1 MSKLPTGWADAT
13 LDDVTAP
20 RGDKADPQSLGD
32 MPFLGMDHI
41 EAHTSRLLGS
51 QPVSELKSAVAVF
64 KKGDLLYG
72 RLRPYLNKVH
82 LAEFDGA
89 ASAEFIV
96 FPPSEA
102 IEQRFLQSLLRSPDY
117 RVLADQRSTGDR
129 PRVKFDNVSDFE
141 FSLPPLAEQ
150 KRIVRKLD
158 TLSARTATARTHLAA
173 IEPLIERYKVSVL
186 RMAFDGSLS
195 ADYRGAQTDQ
205 RAVEFELN
213 PSELKKLKLT
223 SHRLSAEKAPYQV
236 PETWR
241 WIALPALG
249 ELARGK
255 SKHRP
260 RNDKA
265 LFGGPYPFIQTGD
278 VSNSGGRIEEY
289 SSTYSEFG
297 LSQSRLWPTGT
308 LCITIA
314 ANIAETGILGFEGCF
329 PDSVVGFIAD
339 AEKTSGLFV
348 EYFIRTVRADLE
360 AFAPGVAQ
368 KNINLSTL
376 SGVFV
381 PTPPVDEQREIVR
394 RIEAAFGKIDRL
406 AAEAEKALK
415 LTDRLDE
422 RILAK
427 AFAGELVPQD
437 PNDEPASVLLE
448 RIRETPANAP
458 KKTRPRRTKANAM
471 KKDPKD
477 LLLADI
483 AKWPA
488 NGVTSEELA
497 KRVVMPR
504 DDLRDALFELL
515 GGAKPQL
522 EQVFDKDEERMRLK
536 RVAQ

>member
-1 MSKLPTGWADAT
+1 MSGLPKGWAKTSLGDI
-13 LDDVTAP
+13 TAP
-20 RGDKADPQSLGD
+20 RGEKADPQTLGE
-32 MPFLGMDHI
+32 MLFLGMDHI
-41 EAHTSRLLGS
+41 EAHSAKLLGS
-51 QPVSELKSAVAVF
+51 QPVSELRSSVAIF

-96 FPPSEA
+96 LPPSEA
-102 IEQRFLQSLLRSPDY
+102 VEQRFLQSLLRSPEF
-117 RVLADQRSTGDR
+117 RTLADQRSTGDR
-129 PRVKFDNVSDFE
+129 PRVKFDSVRDFE
-141 FSLPPLAEQ
+141 FALPPLAEQ

-158 TLSARTATARTHLAA
+158 TLSARTTTARTHLTTIAK
-173 IEPLIERYKVSVL
+173 LVERYKASVL
-186 RMAFDGSLS
+186 RMAFDGTLS
-195 ADYRGAQTDQ
+195 TDYRGAKSKQ
-205 RAVEFELN
+205 RVVEFELA
-213 PSELKKLKLT
+213 PPELKKLKLS
-223 SHRLSAEKAPYQV
+223 SHLLSSEEAPYKV
-236 PETWR
+236 PRTWR

-278 VSNSGGRIEEY
+278 VSNSSGRIEEY

-297 LSQSRLWPTGT
+297 LSQSRLWPAGT

-339 AEKTSGLFV
+339 DEKTQGPFI

-360 AFAPGVAQ
+360 AFAAGVAQ

-381 PTPPVDEQREIVR
+381 PIPPLNEQREIVR
-394 RIEAAFGKIDRL
+394 RIETAFAKIDRL

-415 LTDRLDE
+415 LTDRLDQ

-437 PNDEPASVLLE
+437 PTDEPASALLA
-448 RIRETPANAP
+448 RIRQTRASAP
-458 KKTRPRRTKANAM
+458 KPRRRR
-471 KKDPKD
+471 KKH
-477 LLLADI
+477 
-483 AKWPA
+483 
-488 NGVTSEELA
+488 
-497 KRVVMPR
+497 PR
-504 DDLRDALFELL
+504 T
-515 GGAKPQL
+515 
-522 EQVFDKDEERMRLK
+522 
-536 RVAQ
+536 